1 MGSQQL
7 LLILVGVIIV
17 GIMIAVG
24 LDMFKDQASS
34 TNRDSIANDLANFA
48 VQAQKYYRRP
58 EAMRGGGYSF
68 NGLRF
73 ADIAVNATNAN
84 GTYVLSPDPAAAS
97 DAFVIIT
104 GTGNNKGNDGATSV
118 QVQVTVWPEST
129 YIETLN

>member
-7 LLILVGVIIV
+7 LLIVLGVVII

-24 LDMFKDQASS
+24 MDIVRDQSSS

-58 EAMRGGGYSF
+58 DSMRGGGHSF

-73 ADIAVNATNAN
+73 ADITVNPTNAN
-84 GTYVLSPDPAAAS
+84 GTFVLSPDPASAS
-97 DAFVIIT
+97 DAFVTIT
-104 GTGNNKGNDGATSV
+104 GTGYNKGNDGSTNVRV
-118 QVQVTVWPEST
+118 QITVWPEST
-129 YIETLN
+129 YIQTLN